1 MSRDRRKDNDEQ
13 DEFWKVALDSGER
26 DVFVQ
31 NDSSD
36 DEGDCNDTGNRV
48 SSYELILPERTVSLK
63 LCPLPLT
70 DGIWSLL
77 GGNVWY
83 GSALLAAMLLK
94 PESRIQKHLDTVP
107 ARNISCLELGSGA
120 VGLSSLALGLMLS
133 QRQGMHRVC
142 LTDNEADVLNQL
154 KGNVETNVA
163 RIQSEHHQ
171 ILLPNFSVKLLDWN
185 EDYSSDAFEQL
196 HLVVGSELVYTK
208 ETAEACASVVRSLLR
223 EHPDLLILIIQ
234 VTDRDGWN
242 NVFLPTLR
250 LDSGTVVEETSTD
263 ASLHETA
270 SQMIRHGGTLDRFDF
285 GACYISRKSNLTST

>member
-1 MSRDRRKDNDEQ
+1 MNQDRREDNEQ
-13 DEFWKVALDSGER
+13 DEFWKVALASGER
-26 DVFVQ
+26 DVFIE

-36 DEGDCNDTGNRV
+36 DEGDFNDAGNRV
-48 SSYELILPERTVSLK
+48 SSYELILPERKVSLK

-70 DGIWSLL
+70 NGIWSHL
-77 GGNVWY
+77 GGNAWY

-94 PESRIQKHLDTVP
+94 PDSRIQKHLDRVP
-107 ARNISCLELGSGA
+107 ARNVSCLELGSGA

-142 LTDNEADVLNQL
+142 LTDNEAPVLNQL
-154 KGNVETNVA
+154 KSNVEMNVA
-163 RIQSEHHQ
+163 SIQSEHHN
-171 ILLPNFSVKLLDWN
+171 ISLPNFSVQMLDWN
-185 EDYSSDAFEQL
+185 EDYSSDAFEEL

-242 NVFLPTLR
+242 SIFLPTLR
-250 LDSGTVVEETSTD
+250 LDSSTVVEETSTD

-270 SQMIRHGGTLDRFDF
+270 SLMIRHGGTLDRFDF
-285 GACYISRKSNLTST
+285 GACYISRKSNVTSI